1 MTAVQSAVPSQPEPV
16 VETDPLSFVF
26 GAVAFEICPAPGLR
40 WAHGPD
46 HRLLRAP
53 VTTPGPL
60 MARVDCSVAA
70 APELALHRRRAI
82 AWSWHGDVAR
92 LDTGGVRAEVR
103 RLAPGRYVASA
114 LVSPDASGCSS
125 LCTALVGAIAH
136 AEGGIV
142 LHASGIDVDGVGV
155 LFVGPS
161 GAGKTTSANHCAGAT
176 WFARDRAVVFPST
189 RGWHVAAMAGGDVI
203 DLPKSPGATFPL
215 GGILRVRRGAGGR
228 PEVRE
233 DGLAAQLV
241 TLRESLQTVPHDPI
255 GEDGAL
261 DRLLALSSE
270 ARVASVH
277 TVLRQPLL
285 PELTR
290 WLHA

>member
-1 MTAVQSAVPSQPEPV
+1 VIASALRFEPEPV
-16 VETDPLSFVF
+16 VESDPLSFVF

-53 VTTPGPL
+53 VTTSGPL

-70 APELALHRRRAI
+70 APELARNRTRAI
-82 AWSWHGDVAR
+82 AWEWHGEVAR

-103 RLAPGRYVASA
+103 RLAPKRYVVSA

-142 LHASGIDVDGVGV
+142 LHASGIDVEGSGV

-176 WFARDRAVVFPST
+176 WFARDRAVVFPTSA
-189 RGWHVAAMAGGDVI
+189 GWHVAAMAGGDVI
-203 DLPKSPGATFPL
+203 DLPRSAGAVFPV
-215 GGILRVRRGAGGR
+215 GAILRVRRGAEGR
-228 PEVRE
+228 PEIRE

-241 TLRESLQTVPHDPI
+241 TLRESLQSVPHDPSD
-255 GEDGAL
+255 EDGAL
-261 DRLLALSSE
+261 DRLLALSRE

-285 PELTR
+285 PELHR
-290 WLHA
+290 WLRA

>member
-1 MTAVQSAVPSQPEPV
+1 MQSAVRFEPEPV
-16 VETDPLSFVF
+16 VESDPLSFVF

-53 VTTPGPL
+53 VTTAGPL

-70 APELALHRRRAI
+70 APELALHRRREI

-114 LVSPDASGCSS
+114 LVSPDVSGCSS
-125 LCTALVGAIAH
+125 LCTALVGAIAQ

-161 GAGKTTSANHCAGAT
+161 GAGKTTSANHCTGAT
-176 WFARDRAVVFPST
+176 WFARDRAVVFPT
-189 RGWHVAAMAGGDVI
+189 PKGWHAAAMAGGDVI
-203 DLPKSPGATFPL
+203 DLPRSPGAIFPL
-215 GGILRVRRGAGGR
+215 GAILRVRRGAEGR
-228 PEVRE
+228 PEVRD

-255 GEDGAL
+255 EEDGAL
-261 DRLLALSSE
+261 DRLLALSRE

-277 TVLRQPLL
+277 TVLHQPLL